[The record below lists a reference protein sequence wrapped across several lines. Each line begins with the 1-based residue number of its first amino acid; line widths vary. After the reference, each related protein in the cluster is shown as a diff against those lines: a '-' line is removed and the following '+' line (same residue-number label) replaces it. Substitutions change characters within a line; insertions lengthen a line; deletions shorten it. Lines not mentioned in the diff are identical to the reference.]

1 METQGLFLFASR
13 TIPIME
19 DRLQERVFTM
29 KKGLV
34 FVGKIVIGGIVGGV
48 IGEVVDKGVD
58 KVIAAVGKK
67 KGGEAQK

>member
-1 METQGLFLFASR
+1 
-13 TIPIME
+13 
-19 DRLQERVFTM
+19 M

-67 KGGEAQK
+67 KGVEAQK

>member
-1 METQGLFLFASR
+1 
-13 TIPIME
+13 
-19 DRLQERVFTM
+19 M

-34 FVGKIVIGGIVGGV
+34 FVGKIVIGGIVGGI

-67 KGGEAQK
+67 KEGEAQK

>member
-1 METQGLFLFASR
+1 
-13 TIPIME
+13 
-19 DRLQERVFTM
+19 M

-34 FVGKIVIGGIVGGV
+34 FVGKLVIGGIVGGV

-67 KGGEAQK
+67 KEGEAQK

>member
-1 METQGLFLFASR
+1 
-13 TIPIME
+13 
-19 DRLQERVFTM
+19 M

-34 FVGKIVIGGIVGGV
+34 LVGKIVIGGIVGGI

-67 KGGEAQK
+67 GEAQK

>member
-1 METQGLFLFASR
+1 
-13 TIPIME
+13 
-19 DRLQERVFTM
+19 M

-34 FVGKIVIGGIVGGV
+34 FVGKIVVGGIVGGI

-67 KGGEAQK
+67 KEGEAQK